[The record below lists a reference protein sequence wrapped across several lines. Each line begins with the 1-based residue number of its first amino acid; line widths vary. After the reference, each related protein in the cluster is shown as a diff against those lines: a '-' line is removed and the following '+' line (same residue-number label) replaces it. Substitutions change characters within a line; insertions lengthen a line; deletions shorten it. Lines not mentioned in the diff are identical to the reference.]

1 MENFPRWDYKG
12 DFKISSG
19 GGMFAEILTIGDEL
33 LTGNTVDSNSAFI
46 ARKLTERGY
55 WVRRKT
61 TVGDDVEEIKK
72 VIREILD
79 RKPEVLII
87 SGGLGPTHDDVTM
100 LAVAEALG
108 KNLTLCEPCLERIKA
123 FYEHLYKEGYI
134 DDPELNE
141 GRKKMAYLPE
151 GAVPLE
157 NTEGAAP
164 GAFTEHGGVKIFVL
178 PGMPREMKAML
189 EREVLPRLGE
199 RKFIQRKLLAEITDE
214 SKLAP
219 ILTEAVERFK
229 VRIHSSPKGFGK
241 YIGVIIFGE
250 GGEEIEKAKA
260 FMEERGI
267 RFEEGW

>member
-1 MENFPRWDYKG
+1 
-12 DFKISSG
+12 
-19 GGMFAEILTIGDEL
+19 MFAEIVTIGDEL

-46 ARKLTERGY
+46 AQKLTERGY

-61 TVGDDVEEIKK
+61 TVGDDVDEIKA
-72 VIREILD
+72 VIHEVLE
-79 RKPEVLII
+79 RKPEVLVI

-100 LAVAEALG
+100 AAVAEALDR
-108 KNLTLCEPCLERIKA
+108 KLVLCEECLDKIRA
-123 FYEHLYKEGYI
+123 FYERLYKEGYI

-141 GRKKMAYLPE
+141 GRRKMAYLPE
-151 GAVPLE
+151 GAEPLK

-164 GAFTEHGGVKIFVL
+164 GAYIEHEGVKIFVL

-189 EREVLPRLGE
+189 EKEVLPRLGG

-219 ILTEAVERFK
+219 ILSEALERFN

-241 YIGVIIFGE
+241 YIGIIIFGE
-250 GGEEIEKAKA
+250 SEEEIERAKA
-260 FMEERGI
+260 FMESKGI
-267 RFEEGW
+267 RFEEL

>member
-1 MENFPRWDYKG
+1 ML
-12 DFKISSG
+12 
-19 GGMFAEILTIGDEL
+19 AEVLTIGDEL

-46 ARKLTERGY
+46 AKKLTERGY

-61 TVGDDVEEIKK
+61 TVGDDVGEIKA
-72 VIREILD
+72 VIREILG
-79 RKPEVLII
+79 RKPEVLVI

-100 LAVAEALG
+100 VAVAESLNR
-108 KNLTLCEPCLERIKA
+108 KLVLCEKCLERLKA
-123 FYEHLYKEGYI
+123 FYEKLYREGYI

-141 GRKKMAYLPE
+141 ARKKMAYLPE
-151 GAVPLE
+151 GAQPLE
-157 NTEGAAP
+157 NTGGAAP
-164 GAFTEHGGVKIFVL
+164 GAYIEHEGVKIFVL

-189 EREVLPRLGE
+189 ENEVLPRLGS

-219 ILTEAVERFK
+219 VLNETLQRFS

-241 YIGVIIFGE
+241 YIGIILFGE
-250 GGEEIEKAKA
+250 SEEEIERAKA
-260 FMEERGI
+260 FMEGKGI

>member
-1 MENFPRWDYKG
+1 
-12 DFKISSG
+12 
-19 GGMFAEILTIGDEL
+19 MFAEILTIGDEL

-46 ARKLTERGY
+46 ARRLTERGY

-61 TVGDDVEEIKK
+61 TVGDDIEEIKTA
-72 VIREILD
+72 VREILA

-108 KNLTLCEPCLERIKA
+108 RKFILCEPCLERIKE
-123 FYEHLYKEGYI
+123 FYRKLYEKGLI

-151 GAVPLE
+151 GAEPLE

-164 GAFTEHGGVKIFVL
+164 GAYIEHKGVKIFVL

-219 ILTEAVERFK
+219 ILIEALKRFR
-229 VRIHSSPKGFGK
+229 VRIHSSPKGFGR
-241 YIGVIIFGE
+241 YIGIIIFGE
-250 GGEEIEKAKA
+250 SEGEIERAKA
-260 FMEERGI
+260 FMEERGV

>member
-1 MENFPRWDYKG
+1 
-12 DFKISSG
+12 
-19 GGMFAEILTIGDEL
+19 MFAEILTIGDEL

-46 ARKLTERGY
+46 AQKLTERGY

-61 TVGDDVEEIKK
+61 TVGDDVGEIKA
-72 VIREILD
+72 VVREVLG
-79 RKPEVLII
+79 RKPEVLVI

-100 LAVAEALG
+100 IAVAEALG
-108 KNLTLCEPCLERIKA
+108 QKLVLCRECLERIRA
-123 FYEHLYKEGYI
+123 FYLKLYEKGLI

-141 GRKKMAYLPE
+141 ARKKMAYLPE
-151 GAVPLE
+151 GAEPLE

-164 GAFTEHGGVKIFVL
+164 GAYIEHRGTKIFVL

-189 EREVLPRLGE
+189 ENEVLPRLGE
-199 RKFIQRKLLAEITDE
+199 KKFVQRKLLAKITDE

-219 ILTEAVERFK
+219 ILNETLERFK

-250 GGEEIEKAKA
+250 SEEEIEKAKT
-260 FMEERGI
+260 FMESMGI
-267 RFEEGW
+267 SFEEGW

>member
-1 MENFPRWDYKG
+1 
-12 DFKISSG
+12 
-19 GGMFAEILTIGDEL
+19 MFAEILTVGDEL

-46 ARKLTERGY
+46 AQKLTERGY

-61 TVGDDVEEIKK
+61 TVGDDVEEIKAA
-72 VIREILD
+72 VREILG
-79 RKPEVLII
+79 RKPEVLVI

-100 LAVAEALG
+100 LAVAEALNR
-108 KNLTLCEPCLERIKA
+108 KFVLCEPCLERIKK
-123 FYEHLYKEGYI
+123 FYRELYERGLI

-164 GAFTEHGGVKIFVL
+164 GAYIEHEGVKIFVL

-189 EREVLPRLGE
+189 EREVLPRLGG

-219 ILTEAVERFK
+219 VLIEALKRFR

-241 YIGVIIFGE
+241 YIGIIIFGE
-250 GGEEIEKAKA
+250 NEEEIEKAVA
-260 FMEERGI
+260 FMEEQGVH
-267 RFEEGW
+267 FEEGW

>member
-1 MENFPRWDYKG
+1 
-12 DFKISSG
+12 
-19 GGMFAEILTIGDEL
+19 MFAEILTVGDEL
-33 LTGNTVDSNSAFI
+33 LTGNTVDSNSAYI
-46 ARKLTERGY
+46 AQRLTERGY

-61 TVGDDVEEIKK
+61 TVGDDVGEIKTA
-72 VIREILD
+72 VREILA

-100 LAVAEALG
+100 AGVAEAL
-108 KNLTLCEPCLERIKA
+108 NRRLVLCDDCLERIKA
-123 FYEHLYKEGYI
+123 FYEKLYREGYI
-134 DDPELNE
+134 DDPGLNE

-151 GAVPLE
+151 GAEPLE

-164 GAFTEHGGVKIFVL
+164 GTYIEHEGVKIFIL

-189 EREVLPRLGE
+189 ENEVLSRLGE

-219 ILTEAVERFK
+219 ILSDTLQRFQ
-229 VRIHSSPKGFGK
+229 VRIHSSPKGFGR
-241 YIGVIIFGE
+241 YIGIILFGE
-250 GGEEIEKAKA
+250 DEETIEKAKR

>member
-1 MENFPRWDYKG
+1 
-12 DFKISSG
+12 
-19 GGMFAEILTIGDEL
+19 MFAEILTIGDEL

-46 ARKLTERGY
+46 AKKLTERGY

-61 TVGDDVEEIKK
+61 TVGDDVEEIKS
-72 VIREILD
+72 VIHEILG
-79 RKPEVLII
+79 RKPEVLVI

-100 LAVAEALG
+100 VGVAEALN
-108 KNLTLCEPCLERIKA
+108 KKLVLCEGCLEKIRD
-123 FYEHLYKEGYI
+123 FYEGLHREGYI

-151 GAVPLE
+151 GAQPLE

-164 GAFTEHGGVKIFVL
+164 GAYIEHEGVKIFVL

-189 EREVLPRLGE
+189 EKEVLPRLGK
-199 RKFIQRKLLAEITDE
+199 RRFIQRKLLAEITDE

-219 ILTEAVERFK
+219 LLIETLKRFN
-229 VRIHSSPKGFGK
+229 VRIHSSPKGFGR
-241 YIGVIIFGE
+241 YIGIIIFGE
-250 GGEEIEKAKA
+250 SEEEIERAKA
-260 FMEERGI
+260 FMEGRGV

>member
-1 MENFPRWDYKG
+1 
-12 DFKISSG
+12 
-19 GGMFAEILTIGDEL
+19 MFAEILTVGDEL
-33 LTGNTVDSNSAFI
+33 LTGNTVDSNSTFI
-46 ARKLTERGY
+46 AQRLTERGY

-61 TVGDDVEEIKK
+61 TVGDDVEEIKT

-79 RKPEVLII
+79 RKPEVLVI

-108 KNLTLCEPCLERIKA
+108 KRLVLCEECLEKIRT
-123 FYEHLYKEGYI
+123 FYERLHREGYI

-141 GRKKMAYLPE
+141 GRRKMAYLPK
-151 GAVPLE
+151 GAEPLE

-164 GAFTEHGGVKIFVL
+164 GAYIEHDGVKIFVL

-189 EREVLPRLGE
+189 ENEVLPRLGR

-219 ILTEAVERFK
+219 LLIETLERFN

-241 YIGVIIFGE
+241 YIGIIIFGE
-250 GGEEIEKAKA
+250 NEEEIERAKA
-260 FMEERGI
+260 FMEGKGV